1 MARKINPGSFRANL
15 TLLRPG
21 KQERDEMGGL
31 KDREY
36 KEAIVLKALKRD
48 KTTTYKQVIG
58 DYVTVD
64 TVYFVANDILSVY
77 PIDSDWR
84 IKHDGAVYLINHIT
98 RLDDSAPYYMEIEAT
113 KIGGGGVI

>member
-1 MARKINPGSFRANL
+1 MAKKINPGSFRAIL

-31 KDREY
+31 KERKY
-36 KEAIVLKALKRD
+36 KESIVIRALKRD

-64 TVYFVANDILSVY
+64 TVYFVTNDITSIY
-77 PIDSDWR
+77 PLDNDWR
-84 IKHDGAVYLINHIT
+84 LKHDGAVYIINHIT
-98 RLDDSAPYYMEIEAT
+98 RLDDEPPYYMEIEAT
-113 KIGGGGVI
+113 KINGGGVI